1 MLFFTKSRKIGVLR
15 LILNYAD
22 LSQPSCILIDRFAIF
37 SGASIRQTD
46 KFVKEYREFS
56 KARKGSPGFEDFL
69 TVGEEKELITLR
81 AIKLQQ
87 FKEYLENQLK
97 EGD

>member
-1 MLFFTKSRKIGVLR
+1 MLFFTKSRKIKILR

-46 KFVKEYREFS
+46 KFVQEYRELS
-56 KARKGSPGFEDFL
+56 KAMKGSPGFEDFP
-69 TVGEEKELITLR
+69 TINGDELIKLR
-81 AIKLQQ
+81 AIKLRQ
-87 FKEYLENQLK
+87 FKEYLENS
-97 EGD
+97 

>member
-46 KFVKEYREFS
+46 KFVQEYRELS
-56 KARKGSPGFEDFL
+56 KARKGAEGFKDFPA
-69 TVGEEKELITLR
+69 VDEEE
-81 AIKLQQ
+81 
-87 FKEYLENQLK
+87 
-97 EGD
+97 